1 MNETP
6 FEKFRKDFIKSE
18 VIFEKGSQGH
28 EMYIVASGRVRLF
41 TEDETGQR
49 VTVAFVEKGRFFGEM
64 ALIDYSPRSATAV
77 AEEDTCLIALD
88 RAKFLYLIQQ
98 QPAFVFTIMH
108 TLCKQIREANLQLS
122 RFAGKEASS

>member
-6 FEKFRKDFIKSE
+6 FEKFEKNYRKSE
-18 VIFEKGSQGH
+18 VIFEKDSRGN
-28 EMYIVASGRVRLF
+28 EMYIVHSGKVRLL
-41 TEDETGQR
+41 TRDETGR
-49 VTVAFVEKGRFFGEM
+49 EVTVAFVERGRFFGEM

-77 AEEDTCLIALD
+77 AEEDTRLIALD

-108 TLCKQIREANLQLS
+108 TLCKQIREANQLLAKAS
-122 RFAGKEASS
+122 GKEVGA